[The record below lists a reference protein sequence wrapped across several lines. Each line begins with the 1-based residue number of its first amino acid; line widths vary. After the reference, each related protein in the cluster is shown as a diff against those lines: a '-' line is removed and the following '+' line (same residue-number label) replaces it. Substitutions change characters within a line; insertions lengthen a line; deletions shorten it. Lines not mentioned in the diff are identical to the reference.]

1 MGDETKCTSNFMEW
15 GTIRNQGEC
24 PLCMENTCQQ
34 GSYTY
39 NKFLEWEKE
48 NLGRYC
54 PSTSPMYCSWE
65 DGSSGCVPDFGLN
78 LCGSYSSEKEYSEN
92 IQKGNR
98 WNGVRKMWTPSKFRN
113 RFAVKPCQP
122 YGKQTELGQKCLT
135 PESASRWAAV
145 RHLVPDL
152 LFETNFPSTTLRQR
166 INTEKNY
173 IINQHETILN
183 NFKNDKVKNTNLS
196 RYDLYVSYIKC
207 LEGSGYELVQFRNK
221 VKSNKS
227 AESFPSGSWFST
239 DPAGCVARCWDQV
252 NWLDKNLFTE
262 MRIPHVGELS
272 SLANIG
278 PNKAVGY
285 VQMFLLTPDYIEKFK
300 GDEYMITCTSWTQKH
315 TEKQTRNRC
324 LMDSC
329 TYKEGG
335 AGGCNLYITHLPTLE
350 KFMELNPKIYD
361 ELNVNNA
368 FDLIHYYMSRWMKGG
383 YTKAFVYAIF
393 GELPVDVITYPR
405 GTDATQRYATG

>member
-1 MGDETKCTSNFMEW
+1 
-15 GTIRNQGEC
+15 
-24 PLCMENTCQQ
+24 
-34 GSYTY
+34 
-39 NKFLEWEKE
+39 LEWEKE
-48 NLGRYC
+48 NLGQYC

-92 IQKGNR
+92 IQKGSR
-98 WNGVRKMWTPSKFRN
+98 WNGARTMWTPSKFRN

-135 PESASRWAAV
+135 PESASR
-145 RHLVPDL
+145 HLVPNL

-207 LEGSGYELVQFRNK
+207 LEGSGSELVQFRNK

-227 AESFPSGSWFST
+227 AESFPLGFWFST
-239 DPAGCVARCWDQV
+239 DPTEGVDRCWQLV
-252 NWLDKNLFTE
+252 NWLDENLFTE
-262 MRIPHVGELS
+262 RRIPHVGELS

-285 VQMFLLTPDYIEKFK
+285 VQRFLLTPYYIEKFK
-300 GDEYMITCTSWTQKH
+300 GDEYMITSTPHINRMTSDSSHPHWR
-315 TEKQTRNRC
+315 EKQTRSRC

-329 TYKEGG
+329 TYKEEG

-368 FDLIHYYMSRWMKGG
+368 FDLIHYYMSMQAERG
-383 YTKAFVYAIF
+383 YTRAFVYAIF
-393 GELPVDVITYPR
+393 GELRRDVITYPR